1 MKKIPN
7 EAITHNGRFHA
18 DDVFSAALL
27 KILNPQ
33 INIERK
39 NAVPEGYSGLV
50 FDLGDGEFDHH
61 GARSGFGKTEFSMLR
76 LGFSGKNTEASS

>member
-7 EAITHNGRFHA
+7 EVINHNGRFHT
-18 DDVFSAALL
+18 DDVCSAALL
-27 KILNPQ
+27 KILNSE

-39 NAVPEGYSGLV
+39 NSVHGGYSGLV

-61 GARSGFGKTEFSMLR
+61 GLRSQLRENGVQYASFGFLWRE
-76 LGFSGKNTEASS
+76 